1 MYFKLKCVLLGT
13 YLSYPA
19 KGLPIFVITAPLAH
33 LKLGLLAAPQTLS
46 PRLSRRHHRRYQ
58 QLSVAAKNFASA
70 PRSVAVSAT
79 PPVAARSALPPATPS
94 TSPALR
100 DLPIPCASIIL
111 IRFSDALVQRWWCR
125 ASYNIFAFIMQFI
138 VHFSYLHKVDFY

>member
-1 MYFKLKCVLLGT
+1 LKGLQIDTLYLLDTSMIMYKNHSIQKLHKKYLIGTFNLCLQNIFRYILSCLHSTLYLCTSVRQEMYFKLKCVLLGT

-58 QLSVAAKNFASA
+58 QLSVAAKTLQVRHV
-70 PRSVAVSAT
+70 P
-79 PPVAARSALPPATPS
+79 L
-94 TSPALR
+94 
-100 DLPIPCASIIL
+100 
-111 IRFSDALVQRWWCR
+111 Q
-125 ASYNIFAFIMQFI
+125 
-138 VHFSYLHKVDFY
+138 